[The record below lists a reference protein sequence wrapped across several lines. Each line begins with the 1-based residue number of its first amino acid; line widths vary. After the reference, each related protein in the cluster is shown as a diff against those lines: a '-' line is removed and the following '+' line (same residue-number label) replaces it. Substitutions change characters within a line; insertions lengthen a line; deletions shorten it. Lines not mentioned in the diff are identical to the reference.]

1 MIRQSIK
8 PCKSMEIQK
17 QSFTIS
23 EAADLLGVTT
33 ATLRNW
39 DKSGKL
45 KPSRDPINGYRLYQ
59 VEDITCLLQERRY
72 GKTTAESVRQIPL
85 FTEERVDKEKTKDF
99 LLNSRSLRFLARQMN
114 AAFRDSMGG
123 SLLERFEEITKI
135 LYAKLYTEK
144 NESILSSSGLSFSFE
159 DSYSSCSIYDEVENI
174 YQKALELFPKEL
186 LNGHGQLGEDK
197 IAVAKVSRLLKNIK
211 LSEAETDVKGFIYE
225 ELVRNTF
232 EKTDHQQFFTPRT
245 VVEFVVG
252 LVSAMTKP
260 SEEQI
265 YVCDPACGSGGFLIE
280 TLKIG
285 NQNWKITGFEIDK
298 RMAWV
303 AQMNI
308 IMHGGNT
315 DSIHYLNDGGSLGCS
330 QKLNNTVPKNGFD
343 VIITN
348 PPFGSDFS
356 DETSLYSYELGKGK
370 TSRRRGVLFIER
382 CIQWLKDGVG
392 RLAIV
397 VDDSILNGKTN
408 HDVRELIFRYCI
420 VEAVISLPEVTFK
433 PYASVKTSI
442 LFLRKRGT
450 SKTDNQTSIFMA
462 EVEEVGRKANGDP
475 NFRHDEDGNLV
486 LNNDLPDIINAWT
499 SFQEKGEKAIENL
512 APKIFICP
520 AERFFSKSHK
530 SIVDRLDV
538 AYHHPSRSVAEKTL
552 SRSKYPTPK
561 LAELVVER
569 NVSIVPD
576 KADPYDLWRY
586 IGLAEITPKT
596 GDYVISEV
604 FGNQIK
610 SNVKLFK
617 GGDILFSKLRPELRK
632 CVLLN
637 STEEDGYASSECFV
651 FRTIT
656 SAIDD
661 FHLKKKVSYGALVD
675 QLEIDDEYLAIL
687 LRSDIVYGQLVYQI
701 SGTGRPRV
709 NKAAVLGV
717 RIPLPP
723 LSIQREIVTAHK
735 IAHQNYLESQR
746 RSEDELERGIDF
758 LDSAFRFSSEKLCPS
773 N

>member
-1 MIRQSIK
+1 
-8 PCKSMEIQK
+8 MESKK
-17 QSFTIS
+17 QSFTVS
-23 EAADLLGVTT
+23 EAAELLGVTT
-33 ATLRNW
+33 TTLRNW
-39 DKSGKL
+39 DKLGKL
-45 KPSRDPINGYRLYQ
+45 KPSRDPINGYRLYR
-59 VEDITCLLQERRY
+59 VEDITRLLQERRF
-72 GKTTAESVRQIPL
+72 GRTTTESVRQIPL
-85 FTEERVDKEKTKDF
+85 FTEERVDKEKTEDV

-144 NESILSSSGLSFSFE
+144 KQSNLSSLGLNFDFE
-159 DSYSSCSIYDEVENI
+159 DSSSFNFIYEKVGNI
-174 YQKALELFPKEL
+174 YQQALELFPEEL
-186 LNGHGQLGEDK
+186 LNGHGRLGEDK
-197 IAVAKVSRLLKNIK
+197 IAIAKVSRLLRNVR
-211 LSEAETDVKGFIYE
+211 LSEVETDVKGFIYE

-245 VVEFVVG
+245 VVEFIVG
-252 LVSAMTKP
+252 LVSAIVKS
-260 SEEQI
+260 SEEPI

-280 TLKIG
+280 TLKLG
-285 NQNWKITGFEIDK
+285 NQNWKIIGFEIDK

-308 IMHGGNT
+308 IMHGGKI
-315 DSIHYLNDGGSLGCS
+315 DVIHHLNDGGFLGYS
-330 QKLNNTVPKNGFD
+330 QKLNHIIPKSGFD
-343 VIITN
+343 IIITN

-356 DETSLYSYELGKGK
+356 DETSLYNYELGKGK
-370 TSRRRGVLFIER
+370 ASRRRGVLFIER
-382 CIQWLKDGVG
+382 CIKWLKDSIG

-442 LFLRKRGT
+442 LLLKRRSNFGA
-450 SKTDNQTSIFMA
+450 DNQASIFMA

-475 NFRHDEDGNLV
+475 NFCHDENGNLV
-486 LNNDLPDIINAWT
+486 LNNELPKIINAWV
-499 SFQEKGEKAIENL
+499 SFKEQGEKAIEYL
-512 APKIFICP
+512 APKVFICP
-520 AERFFSKSHK
+520 AERFCSKSHK
-530 SIVDRLDV
+530 IIVDRLDV

-552 SRSKYPTPK
+552 SRSKYPIPK

-569 NVSIVPD
+569 NVSTVPD

-586 IGLAEITPKT
+586 IGLAEITPRT
-596 GDYVISEV
+596 GEYVVSEV

-610 SNVKLFK
+610 SNVKLFR

-632 CVLLN
+632 CILLDYM
-637 STEEDGYASSECFV
+637 EEDGYASSECFV
-651 FRTIT
+651 LRTIT
-656 SAIDD
+656 SAINDCY
-661 FHLKKKVSYGALVD
+661 LRNKVSYGALVD
-675 QLEIDDEYLAIL
+675 QFEVDDEYLAIL
-687 LRSDIVYGQLVYQI
+687 LRSDIVYGQLVYQV

-723 LSIQREIVTAHK
+723 LAIQREIVTAHK
-735 IAHQNYLESQR
+735 IAHHNYLESQR
-746 RSEDELERGIDF
+746 RSEDELKRGTDF

-773 N
+773 S